1 MMSFIGGEFLKM
13 LIDFLEEKI
22 RSSCPIMI
30 LLILIL
36 GMEDVEGQDMGHGL
50 VGEISINSILK

>member
-1 MMSFIGGEFLKM
+1 MMSFIGGEFPKM

-22 RSSCPIMI
+22 RSSCLIMI

-36 GMEDVEGQDMGHGL
+36 GMEDVEDQDMGHGL